1 MGIRDFF
8 FGPKAPKLHVAV
20 DQGAGHSVVFLHG
33 LASTSAT
40 FDLVVP
46 LLTPTHRVISLDLL
60 GFGGSPA
67 PSTATYTLEEHVAA
81 VESTL
86 RSLKISG
93 RITLVGHSLGSLI
106 AARYAARN
114 PSLLS
119 HLILVSPPIY
129 LPGETVLDPLERFQ
143 MEAYRKLHSFMRT
156 NRSFTEAAARA
167 ASLLVPMKGG
177 LEVTEKNWRAV
188 SLSLANCIEK
198 QTAVTDLAQVRVPV
212 DAIWGTRDPF
222 MAPAGLRLIERM
234 RGVAST
240 KVDGA
245 DHVIREK
252 FAEEIAR
259 LVENPSPP
267 TTPIRV
273 VKERA

>member
-67 PSTATYTLEEHVAA
+67 PSTASYTLEEHVAA

>member
-20 DQGAGHSVVFLHG
+20 DEGAGHSVVFLHG

-86 RSLKISG
+86 RSVKISG